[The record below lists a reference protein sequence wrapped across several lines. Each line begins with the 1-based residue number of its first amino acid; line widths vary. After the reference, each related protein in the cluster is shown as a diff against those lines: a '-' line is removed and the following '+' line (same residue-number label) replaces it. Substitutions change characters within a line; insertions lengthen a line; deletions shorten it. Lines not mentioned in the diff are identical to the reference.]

1 MRRAAIQTGGAG
13 IIGTSNAQLDSPHA
27 NSPCPAGGT
36 ISPRAGG
43 ATGDSASSNAVSNL
57 QMSTK
62 RKRKDVQADKLAAKR
77 KGTPD
82 TKNIAVT
89 NVKERKHI
97 VLAHGMDKDDGEK
110 MNENI
115 GGDHKKEKK
124 AKQTNGDEEAPTQC
138 NADDEEAVK
147 AWTERVALL
156 TLKSKRSQASSEEL
170 DELLLM
176 LIDRSTETVANQDKL
191 EEAARERELKEQEK
205 AENKVKKER
214 AEAPAWDGIVEET
227 DNSHSPME
235 DVKSI
240 IDGGHG
246 KKSKL
251 ARDEIVCHLPS
262 FLVLTHHNNL

>member
-13 IIGTSNAQLDSPHA
+13 IIGTSSAQLDSPHP

-36 ISPRAGG
+36 ISPHAGG
-43 ATGDSASSNAVSNL
+43 ATGDSTSSNAVSNL

-62 RKRKDVQADKLAAKR
+62 RNRKDVQADKLAAKR

-124 AKQTNGDEEAPTQC
+124 AKQTNGGEGAPTQC

-147 AWTERVALL
+147 AWTECVTLL
-156 TLKSKRSQASSEEL
+156 TLKSKRSQVSSEEL
-170 DELLLM
+170 DELFLI
-176 LIDRSTETVANQDKL
+176 LIDRSAEMVANQDKG
-191 EEAARERELKEQEK
+191 RKESSRNRRRQ
-205 AENKVKKER
+205 R
-214 AEAPAWDGIVEET
+214 
-227 DNSHSPME
+227 M
-235 DVKSI
+235 
-240 IDGGHG
+240 
-246 KKSKL
+246 
-251 ARDEIVCHLPS
+251 R
-262 FLVLTHHNNL
+262 